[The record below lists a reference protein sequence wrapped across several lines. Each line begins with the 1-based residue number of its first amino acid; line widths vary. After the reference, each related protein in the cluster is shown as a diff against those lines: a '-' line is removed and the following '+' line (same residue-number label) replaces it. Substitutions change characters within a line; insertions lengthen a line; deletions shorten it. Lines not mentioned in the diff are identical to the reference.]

1 MNDLTMTYETL
12 RNYVDAIAHMLL
24 SNGVGNGQRVAL
36 FTERSFEMIA
46 AMLATVKVGASYIP
60 IDIDFPNKRQG
71 AILEDA
77 KVTAV
82 MSYGVE
88 IETTLPVIQLKMLKA
103 LLNQRKMNNMMIY
116 MAINLKTQRC

>member
-1 MNDLTMTYETL
+1 MP
-12 RNYVDAIAHMLL
+12 
-24 SNGVGNGQRVAL
+24 VAARTCSYQMVWAMVNRCY

-88 IETTLPVIQLKMLKA
+88 IETTYRVIQLENAKGFVESKE
-103 LLNQRKMNNMMIY
+103 NR
-116 MAINLKTQRC
+116 R

>member
-1 MNDLTMTYETL
+1 M
-12 RNYVDAIAHMLL
+12 
-24 SNGVGNGQRVAL
+24 GKGQRVAL
-36 FTERSFEMIA
+36 ITERSFEMIA

-60 IDIDFPNKRQG
+60 IDIDFPKKRQG

-88 IETTLPVIQLKMLKA
+88 IETTLPVIQLKMLKV

-116 MAINLKTQRC
+116 MAINSKTQRC

>member
-1 MNDLTMTYETL
+1 
-12 RNYVDAIAHMLL
+12 YVDAIAHMLL

-88 IETTLPVIQLKMLKA
+88 IETTLPV
-103 LLNQRKMNNMMIY
+103 
-116 MAINLKTQRC
+116 

>member
-1 MNDLTMTYETL
+1 M
-12 RNYVDAIAHMLL
+12 
-24 SNGVGNGQRVAL
+24 GNGQRVAL

>member
-1 MNDLTMTYETL
+1 MKHYATMWMPL
-12 RNYVDAIAHMLL
+12 RTCSYQM
-24 SNGVGNGQRVAL
+24 GGQWSRVAL

-88 IETTLPVIQLKMLKA
+88 LKRHYQSFNWKMLKA

>member
-1 MNDLTMTYETL
+1 MKHYDD
-12 RNYVDAIAHMLL
+12 VDAIAHMLL

-60 IDIDFPNKRQG
+60 IDIDFPNKRQA

-82 MSYGVE
+82 MSYGV
-88 IETTLPVIQLKMLKA
+88 
-103 LLNQRKMNNMMIY
+103 
-116 MAINLKTQRC
+116 

>member
-1 MNDLTMTYETL
+1 MKHYTTMWMPL
-12 RNYVDAIAHMLL
+12 RTCSYQMVWAMVD
-24 SNGVGNGQRVAL
+24 GVAYI

-88 IETTLPVIQLKMLKA
+88 IETTLPVNSIGK
-103 LLNQRKMNNMMIY
+103 
-116 MAINLKTQRC
+116 C